1 MMKLKLHF
9 QKNVFLIAIILL
21 VSCKENQKKSDTTT
35 DKIEEAPKGLKDYY
49 KDYFPMGVAVSPRS
63 LQDSL
68 QADLIKTQYIS
79 MTPENVMKMGPI
91 HPEQNKYNWEPAD
104 AIVNFAEENNM
115 IMRGHALCWH
125 SQTPKWLFVDSDGK
139 DVSKDTLLARL
150 KKHITDVVTR
160 YKGKIYAWDV
170 VNEAVSDDST
180 KVYREESPFY
190 KITGEEYLAKAFEY
204 THEADPDA
212 QLFYNDYNAARPEK
226 VERIYTLV
234 KKLVDAGVPIH
245 GVGIQ
250 GHWSIFEPSEKDL
263 RYAIEKYASLGLKV
277 QITELDV
284 SIYKWEKFRRDR
296 KEGESDEFTAELEQK
311 QLDQYKMFFDIFREY
326 KDTITGVTF
335 WNISD
340 KGTWLDNYPVP
351 GRKNYP
357 LLFDQELKPKKAFY
371 EVTNFE
377 KK

>member
-1 MMKLKLHF
+1 MKTKLSTLKLT
-9 QKNVFLIAIILL
+9 LIAL
-21 VSCKENQKKSDTTT
+21 VIFISCKEEEKKKEVAVVET
-35 DKIEEAPKGLKDYY
+35 EETYDGLKDHY
-49 KDYFPMGVAVSPRS
+49 KNYFPMGVAVSPRA
-63 LQDSL
+63 LKDSS
-68 QADLIKTQYIS
+68 QSDLIKTHYKS

-91 HPEQNKYNWEPAD
+91 HPEQNKYNWGPSDE
-104 AIVNFAEENNM
+104 IVKFAEDNNM

-125 SQTPKWLFVDSDGK
+125 SQTPRWFFK
-139 DVSKDTLLARL
+139 DENEKEVSKDTLLARL

-204 THEADPDA
+204 AHEADPEA
-212 QLFYNDYNAARPEK
+212 KLFYNDYNAARPEK
-226 VERIYTLV
+226 VERIYKLV

-250 GHWSIFEPSEKDL
+250 GHWSIFEPTEKDL
-263 RYAIEKYASLGLKV
+263 RYAIDKYASLGLKV

-284 SIYKWEKFRRDR
+284 SIYKWEKFRRDK
-296 KEGESDEFTAELEQK
+296 KEEESDEYTPEVEQK
-311 QLDQYKMFFDIFREY
+311 QLEQYKMFFDVFREY
-326 KDTITGVTF
+326 KETITGITF

-340 KGTWLDNYPVP
+340 KRTWLDNYPVP

-357 LLFDQELKPKKAFY
+357 LLFDQELKPKKVY
-371 EVTNFE
+371 HEITNFE
-377 KK
+377 NK